1 MLPRKKTPLK
11 IPLPFGRRQMYGH
24 RYKPYNSDSES
35 SISES
40 DSSHTTD
47 SEDVEE
53 GFQTADFKKFAE
65 DLTKPVITDLSSV
78 IVDSFHDQLGYTITS
93 TGVLNPVK
101 PPPKS
106 SEPPLFESSS
116 QTITSVIMIESID
129 RDTSAFPQPTN
140 LTLRLPRIYKN
151 VTGFSIIQIKLL
163 SAFYYFRAA
172 KENINISILELA
184 RTIPDESGNP
194 LTNIIKNTIRQG
206 TYDINALINEL
217 TVQLNNPPI
226 FYDYIN
232 GFQDFAQKFAV
243 TGDFSLNFNYPGDTF
258 FDSLL
263 NQYISN
269 PTMATII
276 SKYFLQQYGNLPSYT
291 NDQIKVAYY
300 YPVLKE
306 AALDDVYLSS
316 INYNIVT
323 SLPYLLDTETPYSRV
338 VYTFQGINDPVIV
351 ELINLN
357 VDILTDYR
365 LKHTFR
371 YTLIN
376 KYVISYQQQ
385 SNQISFSSPSLNT
398 SLVNLLNYKRAQY
411 LAEQI
416 SYYGLTQAEY
426 ANLNSLTENTLAVLT
441 DMVNYYQTYLAVY
454 FGIPYNTYSFNYL
467 LDQNNILPIR
477 DAYNAVGISSNY
489 SATVQTAPIST
500 NVLNTFRTNPKQYW
514 NGMINL
520 PSTTVA
526 YMNPVLPGESGT
538 AGINYYTWNL
548 DMDQQDTRNPI
559 VLNNIIDSNNPNTT
573 PIGNLYINRRTATSE
588 VIIPTESSKYTV
600 FRFKSPVRQT
610 LRVETLPRPTK
621 YRYPAYNAVTY
632 DLSNQRVFDASYS
645 FIEPSPYVDIISDNF
660 DSSKIKYIPG
670 FSTFGSVTPFGN
682 NYSTSVAYWGSNYIT
697 VSVIDPRAF
706 YSFYTPYPPN
716 YSTIQAPA
724 YTYPFSLTFSHS
736 IAGQGLTTP
745 MNCFVYQD
753 RSAFMADISGNGNE
767 NPLHYSYY
775 VSTVAGLSS
784 INLDFKAYANKRYY
798 VLIRPI
804 SDSFATDTIK
814 IVPWFPSSMFYTTL
828 TSTLVGF
835 DPLADP
841 SSNLNNYNY
850 AQVAD
855 PDFLH
860 IPTSSNLYTP
870 PILDTSFS
878 PLTFN
883 QVLMGYDVSGV
894 STDLTNYIG
903 FLSNTVGSNSVP
915 NAKFRTDPTNGFI
928 FQYKTAYNRNTQLY
942 ISSGTLN
949 TLLYPQGAAVYSNS
963 VIPYRQKSIV
973 NWYGNVFIPPSK
985 NQIIFPTNAIAFPG
999 ILPYTNTFPVSTGVA
1014 GYNYNTREDI
1024 SGNTYLNTSNLI
1036 DFGDGV
1042 LGIGFLPEE
1051 GVWNIDR
1058 FMFKSIFTSSDS
1070 NIDPN
1075 LKTKFI
1081 GIFPAVLTSNRAIQ
1095 SIALS
1100 NALAILSFTSSI
1112 TYNSSNQNLGF
1123 DVVGG
1128 TYYEFTRNN
1137 SYITGSNSYLY
1148 GYTQAAYEYNFD
1160 INMYYLAIPF
1170 TASSN
1175 LNYYYGLVG
1184 SAVPYPLYTSPVTVN
1199 SVPSPEGP
1207 ISTPLGTDFIIPGS
1221 QIPGANSIFGPPTGF
1236 TDTESK
1242 YEQSMTSVTNLILY
1256 VNPYAINTVASVYN
1270 PAEPLTYEPIQI
1282 IGDCSGFIM
1291 TYDSIFRVYSYLNT
1305 TSNIDLHEV
1314 QQFTLDEVFPQ
1325 NSNIQYLGVSAN
1337 ESNYAFFGLSNAVTN
1352 PYIHIRTLDPVSG
1365 IIENS
1370 HSEISPLAFQSNVQ
1384 LFKTTYNNFGGYTLS
1399 AQAYN
1404 NLTSTSY
1411 VQVVSKASR
1420 QTSTFTTLTY
1430 TPTQTNITNFIVQQ
1444 SPKEEFGRFWV
1455 FPYRSGINGFNN
1467 FLHVNPNNLS
1477 TSTSTP
1483 DYNAYTYPYY
1493 GAPSEDVKYT
1503 SINTYTLSNTYYSPI
1518 VTRDVALDRIYFLSS
1533 GNSTKFYEANTDSF
1547 TPSVKE
1553 SVYSFPSTPTQIV
1566 PGANGSQWAN
1576 IYTTILG
1583 NRGNLTDAPKTGSQV
1598 WQIFNPVQRI
1608 VFHQIAKNFTF
1619 LLDLSGRKYPEYPHT
1634 AIAIYDSS
1642 GAFTNDTSGKWG
1654 LESSQNFIT
1663 GDFNTSGY
1671 YFNAY
1676 DYIVPLYDNRSTDDY
1691 YYMSIR
1697 NYFPTEKSQ
1706 VTLRV
1711 SAPNKYTF
1719 GYVTP
1724 IDLSGEIS
1732 TAQSIVSTYSLNN
1745 RYWDNKYTTSILDF
1759 NSKFTFG
1766 STGVIFGN
1774 GIIPGFAGSNISSVN
1789 GFGDFY
1795 SRIKATFSTY
1805 STLLILGSTINSQVK
1820 LNLNEFVL
1828 SDLKYIIPV
1837 SAQNRQRVTDPL
1849 RYSIRWKSA
1858 LSPSYSKIENNWG
1871 LGWNLGFAKEDTPF
1885 ATVHFAP
1892 SFFKLVDDYIQ
1903 LRMNPEFDLNRMDS
1917 VEKENLAVSLETTG
1931 ITKAYYGKLLL
1942 ANFGSYAQT
1951 LISNPIAFLNPVGKL
1966 DKLTFQWLDITNTI
1980 INNNDCE
1987 WNAVIQITEKI
1998 TIATPKVDTAF
2009 NQTLY
2014 S

>member
-1 MLPRKKTPLK
+1 V
-11 IPLPFGRRQMYGH
+11 
-24 RYKPYNSDSES
+24 SDSES
-35 SISES
+35 SISDSE
-40 DSSHTTD
+40 SSHSTY
-47 SEDVEE
+47 SEDVKE
-53 GFQTADFKKFAE
+53 GFQAADFKAFAE
-65 DLTKPVITDLSSV
+65 GLNQQVVTDISNVSLETFPGQ
-78 IVDSFHDQLGYTITS
+78 IGYAITS
-93 TGVLNPVK
+93 GGALDPVK

-106 SEPPLFESSS
+106 SDPPLFESTS
-116 QTITSVIMIESID
+116 QTITSVVMIESID
-129 RDTSAFPQPTN
+129 RDIVAFPQPTN

-172 KENINISILELA
+172 KENISISILELA
-184 RTIPDESGNP
+184 RTNPDASGNP
-194 LTNIIKNTIRQG
+194 IANIITNTIRQG
-206 TYDINALINEL
+206 TYDINGLINEL
-217 TVQLNNPPI
+217 TVQLNNTPI
-226 FYDYIN
+226 FYDFIN

-243 TGDFSLNFNYPGDTF
+243 TGDFSLNFNFPGDTY

-269 PTMATII
+269 PTMTTII
-276 SKYFLQQYGNLPSYT
+276 SKYFLQRYGNLPSYT

-306 AALDDVYLSS
+306 TVLHDTYESRM
-316 INYNIVT
+316 NYNIVT
-323 SLPYLLDTETPYSRV
+323 SVQYLLDTETPYSRI
-338 VYTFQGINDPVIV
+338 VYTFQGIDDPVIL

-357 VDILTDYR
+357 VVLLTDYR

-371 YTLIN
+371 YSLIN
-376 KYVISYQQQ
+376 KYIISYQQQ
-385 SNQISFSSPSLNT
+385 SNQISISAPSLNT
-398 SLVNLLNYKRAQY
+398 SLVNLLNYKRAQF

-426 ANLNSLTENTLAVLT
+426 DNLNSQTANLLAVLN

-467 LDQNNILPIR
+467 LESNNILPLR
-477 DAYNAVGISSNY
+477 DAYNAIGISSNY
-489 SATVQTAPIST
+489 SATVENTPIT
-500 NVLNTFRTNPKQYW
+500 NNLLDVFRTDPKPYW
-514 NGMINL
+514 NRMSNL

-548 DMDQQDTRNPI
+548 DMDEQDTRNPI
-559 VLNNIIDSNNPNTT
+559 VLSNVIDSNNPNTT
-573 PIGNLYINRRTATSE
+573 PIGNLYINRRTVTSE

-621 YRYPAYNAVTY
+621 YRYPAYNAIAY
-632 DLSNQRVFDASYS
+632 DLSNQEVFDASYS
-645 FIEPSPYVDIISDNF
+645 FINPSMYVDVENDSF
-660 DSSKIKYIPG
+660 DSSKILYIPG
-670 FSTFGSVTPFGN
+670 FSNASSVTPFGN
-682 NYSTSVAYWGSNYIT
+682 NYQTSLSYWGSNYVTI
-697 VSVIDPRAF
+697 SVIDPRVF

-716 YSTIQAPA
+716 YTSIGAPA
-724 YTYPFSLTFSHS
+724 YTYPFRLSF
-736 IAGQGLTTP
+736 ANPNEGQGFVTP
-745 MNCFVYQD
+745 MNCFIYQD
-753 RSAFMADISGNGNE
+753 RSAYMADISGNGNE

-784 INLDFKAYANKRYY
+784 VNLDFKAYANKRYY
-798 VLIRPI
+798 ILIRPI
-804 SDSFATDTIK
+804 PTSFGTDSLR
-814 IVPWFPSSMFYTTL
+814 IVPWFPSSTFYTAL

-841 SSNLNNYNY
+841 TSNLNNYNY

-860 IPTSSNLYTP
+860 VPTSSNLYAP
-870 PILDTSFS
+870 PVLDETFS
-878 PLTFN
+878 PLRFN

-915 NAKFRTDPTNGFI
+915 NASFRTDPTNGFI
-928 FQYKTAYNRNTQLY
+928 FQYKTPYDTNTQLY
-942 ISSGTLN
+942 ISSGVLN
-949 TLLYPQGAAVYSNS
+949 TILYPQAAAVYSNS
-963 VIPYRQKSIV
+963 TIPYRQKSIV
-973 NWYGNVFIPPSK
+973 NWYGNVFIPPSQ
-985 NQIIFPTNAIAFPG
+985 NQAIFPTDAIAFPG
-999 ILPYTNTFPVSTGVA
+999 IAPYTDTFPIQTGVA
-1014 GYNYNTREDI
+1014 GYNYNTRKDI

-1036 DFGDGV
+1036 DLGDGV
-1042 LGIGFLPEE
+1042 VGIGFLPEE
-1051 GVWNIDR
+1051 GVWDIDK
-1058 FMFKSIFTSSDS
+1058 FMFKSIFTSSSS

-1075 LKTKFI
+1075 LETKFI
-1081 GIFPAVLTSNRAIQ
+1081 GIFPAVITSNRAIQ
-1095 SIALS
+1095 SLALS
-1100 NALAILSFTSSI
+1100 NALAVLSFGSSI

-1123 DVVGG
+1123 DIVGG
-1128 TYYEFTRNN
+1128 TYYEFTRNT

-1160 INMYYLAIPF
+1160 LNMYYLAIPF

-1184 SAVPYPLYTSPVTVN
+1184 SAIPYPLYNTAVSVD

-1207 ISTPLGTDFIIPGS
+1207 VSTPLGVDFIIPGT
-1221 QIPGANSIFGPPTGF
+1221 QIPGANTIFGPPTGF
-1236 TDTESK
+1236 TPTESK
-1242 YEQSMTSVTNLILY
+1242 YEQSMTSVTNLIVS
-1256 VNPYAINTVASVYN
+1256 VNPYAINTVDGVYK
-1270 PAEPLTYEPIQI
+1270 PAQSFTYEPTQI

-1291 TYDSIFRVYSYLNT
+1291 THDSVFRVYSYLNS
-1305 TSNIDLHEV
+1305 TSNIDLNEV

-1325 NSNIQYLGVSAN
+1325 SSNIQYLGVSAN
-1337 ESNYAFFGLSNAVTN
+1337 ESNYAFFGLSNAVPN
-1352 PYIHIRTLDPVSG
+1352 PYIYIRTLNPVSG
-1365 IIENS
+1365 FLENS
-1370 HSEISPLAFQSNVQ
+1370 HSEISPLAFQSSVQ
-1384 LFKTTYNNFGGYTLS
+1384 LFKATYNNLGGYTLS
-1399 AQAYN
+1399 AQAYDN
-1404 NLTSTSY
+1404 VTSTSF
-1411 VQVVSKASR
+1411 VQVVSKPTR
-1420 QTSTFTTLTY
+1420 YTSTFTTLTY

-1467 FLHVNPNNLS
+1467 FLFVNPNNLS
-1477 TSTSTP
+1477 TVSSSP

-1493 GAPSEDVKYT
+1493 GASNQDVKYA
-1503 SINTYTLSNTYYSPI
+1503 SINNYTLPNTYYSPI
-1518 VTRDVALDRIYFLSS
+1518 VTRDVALDRVYFLSVA
-1533 GNSTKFYEANTDSF
+1533 GPTKFYEATTNTF
-1547 TPSVKE
+1547 TPTVKE
-1553 SVYSFPSTPTQIV
+1553 SVYTFPSTPTQIV

-1576 IYTTILG
+1576 IYKTIYG

-1608 VFHQIAKNFTF
+1608 VFHQIAKNFSF

-1634 AIAIYDSS
+1634 TVAVYDSS
-1642 GAFTNDTSGKWG
+1642 GAFTNDTNAKWG
-1654 LESSQNFIT
+1654 LESSENFIT

-1706 VTLRV
+1706 VTLRI

-1732 TAQSIVSTYSLNN
+1732 TAQSVVSTYSLNS
-1745 RYWDNKYTTSILDF
+1745 RYWDTNYTRSILEF

-1766 STGVIFGN
+1766 SNGVIFGG
-1774 GIIPGFAGSNISSVN
+1774 GIVPGFAGSNITNVN

-1795 SRIKATFSTY
+1795 SRMKATFSTY
-1805 STLLILGSTINSQVK
+1805 SSLLILGSTINSQAK
-1820 LNLNEFVL
+1820 LKLNEFVL

-1858 LSPSYSKIENNWG
+1858 LSSAYSKLENNWG

-1885 ATVHFAP
+1885 ATVQFAP
-1892 SFFKLVDDYIQ
+1892 SFFKLIDDYIQ

-1917 VEKENLAVSLETTG
+1917 VQKENLALSLETTG

-1942 ANFGSYAQT
+1942 SNFGSYAQT

-1966 DKLTFQWLDITNTI
+1966 DKLSFQWLDITNAI

-1987 WNAVIQITEKI
+1987 WNAVVQITEKI
-1998 TIATPKVDTAF
+1998 TIATPKVDTGF

-2014 S
+2014 N